1 MRRRGAIR
9 GRGGRPDGASRKV
22 ASLETLAR
30 IVDQA
35 KALGQ
40 RVVFTNG
47 CFDLLHPGH
56 IQLLER
62 AKRLGDLL
70 IVAINSD
77 RSVRMLKGPTRPIIN
92 QRDRALLVAALESV
106 DYVTIF
112 DEPTPVLLIDRLR
125 PQVLVKGADWSATRI
140 VGRETIRRNHGRVV
154 RIPLIKAHST
164 TQLIERIAHARR

>member
-1 MRRRGAIR
+1 MRRAR
-9 GRGGRPDGASRKV
+9 RKV
-22 ASLETLAR
+22 ASREALAR
-30 IVDQA
+30 IVNEA
-35 KALGQ
+35 KARGQ

-62 AKRLGDLL
+62 AKRLGDVL
-70 IVAINSD
+70 IVGINSD
-77 RSVRMLKGPTRPIIN
+77 RSVRTLKGPRRPIVN

-112 DEPTPVLLIDRLR
+112 NEPTPVLLIDRLR

-140 VGRETIRRNHGRVV
+140 VGRETIQRNHGRVV
-154 RIPLIKAHST
+154 RIPLLKGQST
-164 TQLIERIAHARR
+164 TRLLERIKNR

>member
-1 MRRRGAIR
+1 MAT
-9 GRGGRPDGASRKV
+9 AARKIK
-22 ASLETLAR
+22 SLPALAR
-30 IVDQA
+30 VVWQA
-35 KALGQ
+35 QTCGQ

-62 AKRLGDLL
+62 ASRLGDVL
-70 IVAINSD
+70 IVGINSD
-77 RSVRMLKGPTRPIIN
+77 RSVRTLKGQRRPIIN

-112 DEPTPVLLIDRLR
+112 NEPTPELLIDRLR

-140 VGRETIRRNHGRVV
+140 VGRETIQRNHGRVV
-154 RIPLIKAHST
+154 RIPLLKGQST
-164 TQLIERIAHARR
+164 TRLLERIKKR